1 MSVSFSKTRLI
12 AVLTQP
18 RVDEMRSAMDAAAAA
33 GADLAECRLDFL
45 SEQLDRPALHRL
57 LARRPLPVIVTC
69 RPVRQGGRFAGP
81 EDRRLELLATA
92 AELGADYMDI
102 EDDVPA
108 GRRPKGKLIL
118 SHHDFTGRPAD
129 LENIWDRLAG
139 SDAAVAKMAFA
150 AAGPEDAVD
159 ACRLLHQAHRPAIAL
174 AMGPAGLPS
183 RILAR
188 KFGAFGTY
196 ASVQAGGE
204 SAPGQ
209 LTIAQMKQLYRW
221 DAIGPATAVYGV
233 IGCPVAH
240 SMSPAIHNAAF
251 DAAGIDALY
260 LPLRVEP
267 GGENFDRFITALR
280 AAPWMDLRGLSV
292 TIPHKQNALSA
303 VGPEN
308 VDELARRIGAIN
320 TILIEPDGALRGWNT
335 DYAAAID
342 ALCNALGIARDGLAG
357 RAVAI
362 VGAGGVARA
371 VVAALS
377 HYGAAVT
384 IYNRTVARGERLA
397 REFAA
402 KASGLDALA
411 ELDAEI
417 VINCTSVGM
426 HPNTDQSPVP
436 AQALRRVKLVFDTVY
451 NPIETRLL
459 REAAAAGCR
468 TVTGVDMFVNQAAAQ
483 FEIWTGQQAP
493 RELMR
498 RVVLQHLG
506 NRP

>member
-1 MSVSFSKTRLI
+1 MPFTHLPVSWPGVSVSFSKTRLI

-45 SEQLDRPALHRL
+45 SAHLDRPALHRL

-118 SHHDFTGRPAD
+118 SHHDFTARPAD
-129 LENIWDRLAG
+129 LESIWDRLAG

-159 ACRLLHQAHRPAIAL
+159 ACRLLRQAHRPAIAL

-357 RAVAI
+357 RAVAV
-362 VGAGGVARA
+362 VGA
-371 VVAALS
+371 
-377 HYGAAVT
+377 
-384 IYNRTVARGERLA
+384 
-397 REFAA
+397 
-402 KASGLDALA
+402 DALV